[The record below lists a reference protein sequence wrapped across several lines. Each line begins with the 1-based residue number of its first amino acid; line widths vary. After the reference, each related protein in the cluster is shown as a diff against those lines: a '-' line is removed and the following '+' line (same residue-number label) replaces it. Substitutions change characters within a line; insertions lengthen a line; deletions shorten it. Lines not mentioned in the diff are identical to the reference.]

1 MKKRSGNPQTED
13 GYLRIS
19 NELWD
24 AWMCSRF
31 NAREDR
37 LLKVIVRFSYG
48 LNRTFAL
55 LSKTDLAHFMND
67 HLPNV
72 EPVIKSLQAKN
83 VIKVEAD
90 STRGLLRLTL
100 NKHYEDWHVN
110 QTLKRDSEYF
120 EKVVRKMF
128 NNAKVLDDQMDQI
141 DNLTD
146 QSDDPGYKSYNQ
158 TYKNDNQGYKIDNHE
173 VINSITKRLSDLS
186 PPGYKIYNQNQ
197 HQASEIKEE
206 NPSGIHNKNT
216 YEDICIS
223 TTSLFAQS
231 LSSLLT
237 DHPFFAGLIHDETFW
252 NALLAAY
259 PDQDI
264 IVQLRKMT
272 AWLIANPEKK
282 RPNRK
287 RFIQA
292 WLAKEERKEKE
303 HGKTSPE
310 QRRRDRDDSEEKP
323 APFSDIPPE
332 LIA

>member
-1 MKKRSGNPQTED
+1 MKKVYRQVKKRSGNPQTED

-72 EPVIKSLQAKN
+72 EPVIKSLRAKN

-100 NKHYEDWHVN
+100 NKHYEDWQVN

-128 NNAKVLDDQMDQI
+128 NNTKVLDDQTDQI

-146 QSDDPGYKSYNQ
+146 QSDDPGYK
-158 TYKNDNQGYKIDNHE
+158 
-173 VINSITKRLSDLS
+173 
-186 PPGYKIYNQNQ
+186 IYNQNH

-206 NPSGIHNKNT
+206 LPSGIHNKNT

-237 DHPFFAGLIHDETFW
+237 DHLFFAGLIHEETFW
-252 NALLAAY
+252 NTLLAAY

-332 LIA
+332 PIA

>member
-1 MKKRSGNPQTED
+1 ED

-72 EPVIKSLQAKN
+72 EPVIKSLRAKN

-100 NKHYEDWHVN
+100 NKHYEDWQVN

-128 NNAKVLDDQMDQI
+128 NNTKVLDDQTDQI

-146 QSDDPGYKSYNQ
+146 QSDDPGYK
-158 TYKNDNQGYKIDNHE
+158 
-173 VINSITKRLSDLS
+173 
-186 PPGYKIYNQNQ
+186 IYNQNH

-206 NPSGIHNKNT
+206 LPSGIHNKNT

-237 DHPFFAGLIHDETFW
+237 DHLFFAGLIHEETFW
-252 NALLAAY
+252 NTLLAAY

-332 LIA
+332 PIA

>member
-1 MKKRSGNPQTED
+1 MKKVYRQVKKRSGNPQTED

-100 NKHYEDWHVN
+100 NKHYEDWQVN

-128 NNAKVLDDQMDQI
+128 NNTKVLDDQTDQI

-146 QSDDPGYKSYNQ
+146 QSDDPGYK
-158 TYKNDNQGYKIDNHE
+158 
-173 VINSITKRLSDLS
+173 
-186 PPGYKIYNQNQ
+186 IYNQNH

-206 NPSGIHNKNT
+206 LPSGIHNKNT

>member
-1 MKKRSGNPQTED
+1 MKFEVHAQVKKRSGNPQTED

-72 EPVIKSLQAKN
+72 EPVIKSLRAKN

-100 NKHYEDWHVN
+100 NKHYEDWQVN

-128 NNAKVLDDQMDQI
+128 NNTKVLDDQTDQI

-146 QSDDPGYKSYNQ
+146 QSDDPGYK
-158 TYKNDNQGYKIDNHE
+158 
-173 VINSITKRLSDLS
+173 
-186 PPGYKIYNQNQ
+186 IYNQNH

-206 NPSGIHNKNT
+206 LPSGIHNKNT